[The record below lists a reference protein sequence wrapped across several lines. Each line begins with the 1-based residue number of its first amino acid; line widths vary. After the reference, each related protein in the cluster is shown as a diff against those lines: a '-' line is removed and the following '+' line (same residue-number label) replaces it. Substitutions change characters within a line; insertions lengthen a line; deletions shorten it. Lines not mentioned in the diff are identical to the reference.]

1 MTTRYAS
8 DPVHTTYEIANFP
21 WVAELVKQAR
31 YVEKNYP
38 DPDHMNAVQ
47 PIKTLTEPDDKLIE
61 FVLLYPL
68 LLAVRHR
75 GNESSA
81 RRLAPSKRQ
90 GNRTFWR
97 GGGQQETKE
106 IRLWFSGKM
115 VTVVVPNQRRTKQ
128 IQKDLGGGGAG
139 SWGCF
144 EDDRVPRRAV
154 HPPLGDDGEA
164 GREHVKVDEVPHAT
178 HCLGVCMRP
187 VVGEQQ
193 TRVVVG
199 HADTRVA
206 ECVHLDGNA

>member
-1 MTTRYAS
+1 MRAAHVAS
-8 DPVHTTYEIANFP
+8 R
-21 WVAELVKQAR
+21 QAR
-31 YVEKNYP
+31 DKETGHFGGGGGNKKQRKSGFGFLEKW
-38 DPDHMNAVQ
+38 
-47 PIKTLTEPDDKLIE
+47 
-61 FVLLYPL
+61 L
-68 LLAVRHR
+68 LLLCQIKGAQ
-75 GNESSA
+75 NK
-81 RRLAPSKRQ
+81 SKRI
-90 GNRTFWR
+90 W
-97 GGGQQETKE
+97 
-106 IRLWFSGKM
+106 
-115 VTVVVPNQRRTKQ
+115 
-128 IQKDLGGGGAG
+128 GGGAG